1 MQKFSLGEIILVK
14 LSVID
19 LQNTFSHQDSIY
31 LLLII
36 EFHSLL
42 KKGEL
47 TQPASISLSY
57 WLFTFLKQLSTW
69 GIKWSLEDLQC
80 NQCLVTVLIQ
90 SLQILSFFKAIIKA
104 TLLTRFPKK
113 AGYYGVVVC
122 LFVFFYL
129 YASFNVLN

>member
-36 EFHSLL
+36 EFYCLL

-57 WLFTFLKQLSTW
+57 
-69 GIKWSLEDLQC
+69 
-80 NQCLVTVLIQ
+80 
-90 SLQILSFFKAIIKA
+90 
-104 TLLTRFPKK
+104 
-113 AGYYGVVVC
+113 
-122 LFVFFYL
+122 
-129 YASFNVLN
+129 